1 MTTPNISLADAP
13 APESRRALPA
23 ILLTLLLV
31 AALVTYKGSAA
42 LTRLGAASNGTVRW
56 QTFAGQTATSGTAQY
71 LRIVWPALVFGVLIS
86 AAVQLAI
93 PARVAARLLAARGA
107 RQQAVAALAGAP
119 LMLCSCCVSPIFTS
133 LYRRTRS
140 LGPSLAFTLAAP
152 SLNPASLA
160 LAFMLLPA
168 RVAAAKLAM
177 SLTLVLAGSALVAR
191 LSGKA
196 AILPEMDVAHN
207 DADDPPSSGSL
218 LLDFLRSLVDV
229 SWRTVPWI
237 VLGVLASF
245 YVAQRL
251 PLQAAFSATPAWWL
265 MAVTA
270 LVAVLMALPT
280 FFEIPLALA
289 ALAAGAPAGLAAVI
303 LFAGPAINLA
313 SLLVIGRASSWRIAA
328 LLTLTTWGI
337 ALGGGLL
344 VGR

>member
-1 MTTPNISLADAP
+1 VTTPNISLAP
-13 APESRRALPA
+13 APTTEARRALPA
-23 ILLTLLLV
+23 LLLMLLLV

-86 AAVQLAI
+86 AAVRLAI
-93 PARVAARLLAARGA
+93 PASTAATLLAANGA
-107 RQQAVAALAGAP
+107 RQQAAAALAGAP
-119 LMLCSCCVSPIFTS
+119 LMLCSCCVSPIFAS
-133 LYRRTRS
+133 LYRRTRA

-168 RVAAAKLAM
+168 RVAGAKLAM

-196 AILPEMDVAHN
+196 ATLPEMDAAH
-207 DADDPPSSGSL
+207 ADDLPSSGSL
-218 LLDFLRSLVDV
+218 ILDFLRSLADV
-229 SWRTVPWI
+229 SIRTVPWI

-245 YVAQRL
+245 YLAQRL
-251 PLQAAFSATPAWWL
+251 PLQAAFSATPALWL

-289 ALAAGAPAGLAAVI
+289 ALAAGAPAGLAAII

-313 SLLVIGRASSWRIAA
+313 SLLVIGRASSWRTAA

-337 ALGGGLL
+337 AVGGGLL

>member
-1 MTTPNISLADAP
+1 MSTSNLSLAAAP
-13 APESRRALPA
+13 ATESRRALPA
-23 ILLTLLLV
+23 LLLTLLLV

-86 AAVQLAI
+86 AAVRLAI
-93 PARVAARLLAARGA
+93 PASAAARLLAANGA
-107 RQQAVAALAGAP
+107 RQQAAAALAGAP
-119 LMLCSCCVSPIFTS
+119 LMLCSCCVSPIFAS
-133 LYRRTRS
+133 LYRRTRA

-168 RVAAAKLAM
+168 RVAGAKLAM

-196 AILPEMDVAHN
+196 AALPDAAYAH

-218 LLDFLRSLVDV
+218 ILDFLRSLADV
-229 SWRTVPWI
+229 GIRTVPWI

-245 YVAQRL
+245 YLAQRL
-251 PLQAAFSATPAWWL
+251 PLQAAFSATPALWL
-265 MAVTA
+265 MAAAA
-270 LVAVLMALPT
+270 LLAVLMALPT

-289 ALAAGAPAGLAAVI
+289 ALAAGAPAGLAAII

-313 SLLVIGRASSWRIAA
+313 SLLVIGRATSWRTAA

-337 ALGGGLL
+337 AVGGGLL